1 MKNSSERVV
10 FGVCP
15 HDCPDTCGL
24 HVTVQDGRAIRVAG
38 APEHEPTQGVL
49 CTKVSRYTER
59 TYHRDRLTQPMKRIG
74 RKGEGRFAPISWDE
88 AYALAAQHLT
98 PIAQRAPEAILPYS
112 YAGTMGLIQ
121 GESIAGRFFHA
132 LGASRL
138 DRTICASAGAAG
150 LKYTYGAGIGMH
162 LEFFEESKYL
172 DELESIYSIKNL
184 KDEVCDIE
192 ILNIISRASSFI
204 EREVSVGINRKGNVT
219 SVAIGDSTS
228 VEVPIIDIEE
238 KRLSGIRVIHTHPN
252 GYCNLSALDLTALLK
267 LKLDAI
273 VSVAIIDGKIIDF
286 SLGMLTLYNNKLE
299 FEEKSNLSLEEIISI
314 NIIDKIRFIENL
326 IRINDVIEETEE
338 KAILVGSDTKESLE
352 ELKEL
357 SEACNVPVLK
367 TVFQSRNK
375 IDAAYFIGRGKVLE
389 IASMR
394 QVERANVIIFDDELS
409 GSQVRNLEAA
419 IGAKVIDRTTLILEI
434 FATRAKT
441 KEAKIQV
448 ELAQLKYR
456 LSRLQGLGTI
466 LSRTGGGIG
475 TRGPGEK
482 KLETDRRHIMETVY
496 DLKDQLKK
504 IKKTRE
510 VQREKRNKE
519 NIPKVSLVGYTNAGK
534 STLRNAICDLAAKKE
549 NKTKEKVFEANMLF
563 ATLDT
568 TTRAVTLKKKGVITL
583 TDTVGFV
590 RKLPHELVEAFKSTL
605 EEVIFSDLLCHVIDT
620 SSDTAVEQYI
630 AVNEVLNELGAINKE
645 MILVLNKIDKA
656 TEEQISIIK
665 EAIDDNEVIEISA
678 KEGTNLEEFLNLIE
692 EKLPYNYRKV
702 EYLIPYE
709 KGDIQSFLHRNA
721 RVIEEEYKDN
731 GTYMVAEVDDEVYNK
746 TQDYVTQE

>member
-1 MKNSSERVV
+1 MIYGNIE
-10 FGVCP
+10 G
-15 HDCPDTCGL
+15 
-24 HVTVQDGRAIRVAG
+24 IR
-38 APEHEPTQGVL
+38 
-49 CTKVSRYTER
+49 K
-59 TYHRDRLTQPMKRIG
+59 
-74 RKGEGRFAPISWDE
+74 
-88 AYALAAQHLT
+88 
-98 PIAQRAPEAILPYS
+98 
-112 YAGTMGLIQ
+112 
-121 GESIAGRFFHA
+121 SI
-132 LGASRL
+132 
-138 DRTICASAGAAG
+138 I
-150 LKYTYGAGIGMH
+150 
-162 LEFFEESKYL
+162 

-184 KDEVCDIE
+184 KDEVCDLE
-192 ILNIISRASSFI
+192 ILNIISRVSSFI
-204 EREVSVGINRKGNVT
+204 EREVSVGISRKGTVT

-228 VEVPIIDIEE
+228 VEVPLIDIEE

-273 VSVAIIDGKIIDF
+273 ISVAILDGKIIDF

-299 FEEKSNLSLEEIISI
+299 FEEKKNLSLEEITSI
-314 NIIDKIRFIENL
+314 HILDRIRFVENL
-326 IRINDVIEETEE
+326 IKTNDVIEDTQE

-357 SEACNVPVLK
+357 AEACDVPVLK

-375 IDAAYFIGRGKVLE
+375 IDAAFFIGRGKVLE

-394 QVERANVIIFDDELS
+394 QVERANVVIFDDELS

-496 DLKDQLKK
+496 DLKDELKK

-534 STLRNAICDLAAKKE
+534 STLRNALCDLASKRD
-549 NKTKEKVFEANMLF
+549 NQTKEKVFEADMLF

-568 TTRAVTLKKKGVITL
+568 TTRAITLKNKGVITL

-590 RKLPHELVEAFKSTL
+590 RKLPHDLVEAFKSTL

-620 SSDTAVEQYI
+620 SSDTAAEQYI
-630 AVNEVLNELGAINKE
+630 AVNEVLNELGAADKE

-656 TEEQISIIK
+656 TEEQIANIK
-665 EAIDDNEVIEISA
+665 EVIGDKEVIEISA
-678 KEGTNLEEFLNLIE
+678 KEGTNLEEFLGLIE
-692 EKLPYNYRKV
+692 EKLPYNYRKAG
-702 EYLIPYE
+702 YLIPYE

-721 RVIEEEYKDN
+721 RIIEEEYRDN
-731 GTYMVAEVDDEVYNK
+731 GTYMLAEVDEEVYNK
-746 TQDYVTQE
+746 TKDYVIEE